1 MFPRG
6 GEEDGTPPQV
16 VVSAAA
22 EVSAAAAEVSA
33 AAAEET
39 SSDPVV
45 TTIGSDTSLVKM
57 ILDTTMELSK
67 YLKGAKA
74 DTMIL
79 LLSTAL
85 NAPLCAKL
93 GVSPILGFLG
103 LGLVFGPNGRG
114 LIKDVH
120 TTEMLADLGIV
131 LFLFEMGLHLDLK
144 TLTSMKKDVF
154 GIGLTQFTAT
164 AVVIGALLT
173 FTTKNM
179 SSAAAI
185 IVGWSLALSSSA
197 FVLQLLKDKDEMS
210 SQYGRSSFGTL
221 LLQDLMVVPLLV
233 ITPILAGGG
242 NAKAAV
248 TKALLQSAMALTAI
262 FTFGKVLLHPLFALV
277 TNSNSQEAMI
287 GMILS
292 LVLGFSFLTEGLG
305 LSNTLGPF
313 LAGMMVAETPFKHR
327 VEQEASPYRGIL
339 VGLFFFTVGFE
350 IDVKLITSKFGIVMG
365 LVVGLIAIKAT
376 LATLACLLFQI
387 PFHTAQRVGLVL
399 SQGGE
404 FAFVAFRTARSNGIL
419 DDDVTKLLLT
429 VVSLTMALTPFTESV
444 GAKVAHKLLL
454 VQDTDEQQHNKKGK

>member
-1 MFPRG
+1 
-6 GEEDGTPPQV
+6 
-16 VVSAAA
+16 
-22 EVSAAAAEVSA
+22 
-33 AAAEET
+33 
-39 SSDPVV
+39 
-45 TTIGSDTSLVKM
+45 
-57 ILDTTMELSK
+57 
-67 YLKGAKA
+67 
-74 DTMIL
+74 
-79 LLSTAL
+79 
-85 NAPLCAKL
+85 
-93 GVSPILGFLG
+93 
-103 LGLVFGPNGRG
+103 
-114 LIKDVH
+114 
-120 TTEMLADLGIV
+120 
-131 LFLFEMGLHLDLK
+131 MGLHLDLK